1 MAYILTLPS
10 TSYAAFI
17 GFIFELSTKEVEV
30 LTAIYKA
37 MEEVVLLDAA
47 TLEEVT
53 PEKID
58 YFEERIIKNTGMK
71 PNIFGKYKAAL
82 TKKGVL
88 KDNALV
94 KQALLNSKFKIEY
107 GKKES

>member
-1 MAYILTLPS
+1 MAYIITLPS
-10 TSYAAFI
+10 NSYAAFI
-17 GFIFELSTKEVEV
+17 GFIFELSKKEIEV
-30 LTAIYKA
+30 LAAIYKA

-47 TLEEVT
+47 TLEKVT

-58 YFEERIIKNTGMK
+58 YFEEKILKITKLP
-71 PNIFGKYKAAL
+71 PNIFGKYKVAL

-88 KDNALV
+88 KDNALS
-94 KQALLNSKFKIEY
+94 KAALLNSKFKIEY

>member
-1 MAYILTLPS
+1 MAYIITLPS
-10 TSYAAFI
+10 NSYAAFI
-17 GFIFELSTKEVEV
+17 GFIFDLSTKEVEV
-30 LTAIYKA
+30 LAAIYKA

-47 TLEEVT
+47 TLEQVT

-58 YFEERIIKNTGMK
+58 YFEEKILKNTGIK
-71 PNIFGKYKAAL
+71 PNIFGKYKASL

-94 KQALLNSKFKIEY
+94 KEALLNSKFKIEY
-107 GKKES
+107 GKEKS